1 MHIDNTHLISNIIY
15 SYILGCS
22 VLQIEFRNP
31 EIENPILVLKWYRGD
46 LDLKNIEK
54 VDPTPKYKL

>member
-1 MHIDNTHLISNIIY
+1 MHIDNTYLISNIIY

-31 EIENPILVLKWYRGD
+31 EIENPILVLNWYRGGFRF
-46 LDLKNIEK
+46 EE
-54 VDPTPKYKL
+54 Y